1 MFWRQD
7 QGHRPPVR
15 KEPVLGDP
23 NNYPPPP
30 GAMAAGETDA
40 QHPLDGVAAAMLGG
54 GGRVRPQGEEL
65 EQVLPL
71 AGVRTSVEKRAE
83 QNDEARRGEATE
95 RSRGRAK
102 RKPDEK
108 KIARR
113 TSLRARTHG
122 EAGHSGRFERRDS
135 PRISATIARTSS
147 RLSSPSSYKILITTL
162 AEWRARNDSER
173 LGTTARRKADAR
185 RGLGGDGGSNR
196 DNVVNS

>member
-1 MFWRQD
+1 MKTADELRGGGAAATRRSVYEPVATYH
-7 QGHRPPVR
+7 GHRCARASVKSERGEAKVR
-15 KEPVLGDP
+15 NEAEP
-23 NNYPPPP
+23 
-30 GAMAAGETDA
+30 AT
-40 QHPLDGVAAAMLGG
+40 
-54 GGRVRPQGEEL
+54 RVKLRGEEL
-65 EQVLPL
+65 AQVLPL

-83 QNDEARRGEATE
+83 RNDEARRGEAIE